1 MDNLIAQCSERLD
14 VFLSSQLGISRNQ
27 ISSLIKSAAVKVD
40 GAVQTKPGYKLS
52 AGELV
57 HIDYPAPAPQQTS
70 AERLDFDVEILYEDD
85 DLLVVNKPAG
95 LTVHPAASVKEPT
108 LVDWLKSRGYLL
120 STLGGE
126 LRAGIVHRLDKLT
139 SGALLVAKNNA
150 AHAALSAQLSDKSM
164 GRIYLALIDLPLKE
178 PCVIE
183 RPIARNPSNRLKM
196 GIVPGGRSAK
206 SAFYEIL
213 SGAEL
218 TELQNSAQKCDEIL
232 GADDGAAAGKSA
244 SADKISAADKILAA
258 NAGASK
264 ILAANKI
271 SMGATDKILDVD
283 KISVAD
289 KISDAATSTSK
300 ISAMYAGG
308 DKILNASRDADTS
321 KILATDVSARGNK
334 ILNVGLTAGV
344 DKISITNVSAGKNAG
359 MDEILNDYAGADNA
373 DEISNNC
380 MRSVDKIPIQSVDKI
395 PSSRA
400 DNADKILTDKMS
412 AYAGADKILSADMS
426 ADRTQTA
433 RLAENKFLNF
443 KNPAQNQILPPINL
457 KSFNLVAAKLFTGRT
472 HQIRVH
478 LSSINR
484 HILGDHLY
492 GFKSENAKIS
502 RILLHAYLLYFIHPR
517 SGKEVKICANL
528 PSEFL
533 NFTTN
538 QKVKD
543 EIYEKILPTNVERY
557 FSDISGWLRYV

>member
-14 VFLSSQLGISRNQ
+14 IFLSSQLRISRNQ
-27 ISSLIKSAAVKVD
+27 ISSLIKSAAVRVD

-57 HIDYPAPAPQQTS
+57 RIDYPAPALQQMS
-70 AERLDFDVEILYEDD
+70 AERLDFDVEILYEDE

-183 RPIARNPSNRLKM
+183 RPIARNPANRLKM

-218 TELQNSAQKCDEIL
+218 TELQNSAEKRDEIL
-232 GADDGAAAGKSA
+232 NASYGTAAGKSA
-244 SADKISAADKILAA
+244 GADKISADDKILAV
-258 NAGASK
+258 NAGASR
-264 ILAANKI
+264 I
-271 SMGATDKILDVD
+271 STED
-283 KISVAD
+283 KISDDAMDKISTGNAD
-289 KISDAATSTSK
+289 KISGATTDMGK
-300 ISAMYAGG
+300 ISVVSTGK
-308 DKILNASRDADTS
+308 DKILSASSGADTS
-321 KILATDVSARGNK
+321 KILATDASVRGNE
-334 ILNVGLTAGV
+334 ILNVGLAVGT
-344 DKISITNVSAGKNAG
+344 DKISATDVSASKNAG

-373 DEISNNC
+373 DEISNSC
-380 MRSVDKIPIQSVDKI
+380 MQSADKIPIQSVDKI

-400 DNADKILTDKMS
+400 DSEDKILTAKMNVN
-412 AYAGADKILSADMS
+412 
-426 ADRTQTA
+426 QTRAA
-433 RLAENKFLNF
+433 RLAENKALNF

-517 SGKEVKICANL
+517 SGKEVKICAGL

-557 FSDISGWLRYV
+557 FSDTSGWLRYV

>member
-27 ISSLIKSAAVKVD
+27 ISNLIKSEAVRVN
-40 GAVQTKPGYKLS
+40 GAVQSRPGYKLS

-57 HIDYPAPAPQQTS
+57 RIDYPAPAPQQTS
-70 AERLDFDVEILYEDD
+70 AERLDFDIEILYEDE

-183 RPIARNPSNRLKM
+183 RPISRNPANRLKM
-196 GIVPGGRSAK
+196 GIVPDGRSAK

-218 TELQNSAQKCDEIL
+218 TELQNSAERCDEIL

-244 SADKISAADKILAA
+244 SADKISAA
-258 NAGASK
+258 NAGASAT
-264 ILAANKI
+264 LAANKI
-271 SMGATDKILDVD
+271 STGA
-283 KISVAD
+283 AG
-289 KISDAATSTSK
+289 K
-300 ISAMYAGG
+300 ISAMYGDG
-308 DKILNASRDADTS
+308 DKILNANRDADMS
-321 KILATDVSARGNK
+321 KILATDVSVRGNE
-334 ILNVGLTAGV
+334 ILNADPTAGA
-344 DKISITNVSAGKNAG
+344 DKISTTDVSASKNAG
-359 MDEILNDYAGADNA
+359 MDKILNKY
-373 DEISNNC
+373 
-380 MRSVDKIPIQSVDKI
+380 
-395 PSSRA
+395 A
-400 DNADKILTDKMS
+400 DNADKIPSSCTGN
-412 AYAGADKILSADMS
+412 AGKIPNNLVDSEDKILTADMS
-426 ADRTQTA
+426 ADQTRAA
-433 RLAENKFLNF
+433 RLAENKVLNF
-443 KNPAQNQILPPINL
+443 KNPAQNYKLPPINL
-457 KSFNLVAAKLFTGRT
+457 KNFNLVAAKLFTGRT

-517 SGKEVKICANL
+517 SGKEVKICAGL

-543 EIYEKILPTNVERY
+543 EIYEKILPTNVECY

>member
-27 ISSLIKSAAVKVD
+27 ISNLIKSEAVRVD
-40 GAVQTKPGYKLS
+40 GTVQTKPGYKLS

-57 HIDYPAPAPQQTS
+57 HIDYPAPAPQQMS
-70 AERLDFDVEILYEDD
+70 AERLNFDVEILYEDD

-183 RPIARNPSNRLKM
+183 RPIARNPANRLKM
-196 GIVPGGRSAK
+196 GIVPGGRNAK

-218 TELQNSAQKCDEIL
+218 TELQNSAKRCDEIL
-232 GADDGAAAGKSA
+232 GAGNSTVAGKS
-244 SADKISAADKILAA
+244 
-258 NAGASK
+258 
-264 ILAANKI
+264 
-271 SMGATDKILDVD
+271 
-283 KISVAD
+283 
-289 KISDAATSTSK
+289 
-300 ISAMYAGG
+300 
-308 DKILNASRDADTS
+308 
-321 KILATDVSARGNK
+321 
-334 ILNVGLTAGV
+334 
-344 DKISITNVSAGKNAG
+344 AG
-359 MDEILNDYAGADNA
+359 MDEILNDYASADNA

-380 MRSVDKIPIQSVDKI
+380 MRSADKISIQSADKI

-400 DNADKILTDKMS
+400 DNIDKILTAKMS
-412 AYAGADKILSADMS
+412 AD
-426 ADRTQTA
+426 QTRAA
-433 RLAENKFLNF
+433 RPAENKALNF

>member
-14 VFLSSQLGISRNQ
+14 VFLSSRLEISRNQ
-27 ISSLIKSAAVKVD
+27 ISSLIKSEAVRVD

-57 HIDYPAPAPQQTS
+57 RIDYPAPAPQQTS
-70 AERLDFDVEILYEDD
+70 EERLNFDVEILYEDD

-183 RPIARNPSNRLKM
+183 RPIARNPANRLKM
-196 GIVPGGRSAK
+196 GIVPGGRNAK

-218 TELQNSAQKCDEIL
+218 TELQNSAQRCDEIL
-232 GADDGAAAGKSA
+232 STGADDGTAAGKS
-244 SADKISAADKILAA
+244 
-258 NAGASK
+258 
-264 ILAANKI
+264 
-271 SMGATDKILDVD
+271 
-283 KISVAD
+283 
-289 KISDAATSTSK
+289 
-300 ISAMYAGG
+300 
-308 DKILNASRDADTS
+308 
-321 KILATDVSARGNK
+321 
-334 ILNVGLTAGV
+334 
-344 DKISITNVSAGKNAG
+344 AG

-380 MRSVDKIPIQSVDKI
+380 MRSADKISIQSVDKI

-400 DNADKILTDKMS
+400 DNADKILTAKMS
-412 AYAGADKILSADMS
+412 AD
-426 ADRTQTA
+426 QTRAA
-433 RLAENKFLNF
+433 RPAENKALNF
-443 KNPAQNQILPPINL
+443 KNPAQNQNLPPINL

-517 SGKEVKICANL
+517 SGKEVKICAGL

-557 FSDISGWLRYV
+557 FSDTSGWLRYV

>member
-57 HIDYPAPAPQQTS
+57 HIDYPAPAPQQMS
-70 AERLDFDVEILYEDD
+70 AERLNFDIEILYEDE

-108 LVDWLKSRGYLL
+108 LVDWLKARGYLL
-120 STLGGE
+120 SSLGGE

-183 RPIARNPSNRLKM
+183 RPISRNPANRLKM
-196 GIVPGGRSAK
+196 GVVPDGRSAK

-232 GADDGAAAGKSA
+232 STSATTEGARAGVEGSTAADKSANNGTTADNDTGADKIPAANTGKISTA
-244 SADKISAADKILAA
+244 AADKISAADKIL
-258 NAGASK
+258 GAS
-264 ILAANKI
+264 
-271 SMGATDKILDVD
+271 V
-283 KISVAD
+283 
-289 KISDAATSTSK
+289 
-300 ISAMYAGG
+300 GG
-308 DKILNASRDADTS
+308 DKILNASKGADTS
-321 KILATDVSARGNK
+321 KILASGADER
-334 ILNVGLTAGV
+334 
-344 DKISITNVSAGKNAG
+344 KN
-359 MDEILNDYAGADNA
+359 EILNAGLSADNA

-380 MRSVDKIPIQSVDKI
+380 MRSADKISIQSVDKI
-395 PSSRA
+395 PSNRT
-400 DNADKILTDKMS
+400 DNADKILTAKMS
-412 AYAGADKILSADMS
+412 VSASADKILSADMS
-426 ADRTQTA
+426 ANKTKAA
-433 RLAENKFLNF
+433 RPAENKFLNF
-443 KNPAQNQILPPINL
+443 KNPAQNYKLPPLSL
-457 KSFNLVAAKLFTGRT
+457 KNFNLVAAKLFTGRT

-517 SGKEVKICANL
+517 SGKEVKICAGL

-557 FSDISGWLRYV
+557 FSDTSGWLRYV

>member
-27 ISSLIKSAAVKVD
+27 ISNLIKSAAVKVD

-57 HIDYPAPAPQQTS
+57 HIDYPAPAPQQMS

-108 LVDWLKSRGYLL
+108 LMDWLKSRGYLL

-139 SGALLVAKNNA
+139 SGALLVAKNNV

-183 RPIARNPSNRLKM
+183 RPIARNPANRLKM

-218 TELQNSAQKCDEIL
+218 SELQNSAERCDEIL
-232 GADDGAAAGKSA
+232 GAGAGNGTTAGM
-244 SADKISAADKILAA
+244 DKISAADKILAA
-258 NAGASK
+258 NTGASRISAK
-264 ILAANKI
+264 DKI
-271 SMGATDKILDVD
+271 SGDTTDKI
-283 KISVAD
+283 STGNAD
-289 KISDAATSTSK
+289 KISGATTDTGKTSAVST
-300 ISAMYAGG
+300 GE
-308 DKILNASRDADTS
+308 DKILSASKGADAS
-321 KILATDVSARGNK
+321 KILATDASTRGNE
-334 ILNVGLTAGV
+334 ILNADPAAGT
-344 DKISITNVSAGKNAG
+344 DEISTTDASASKNAG

-373 DEISNNC
+373 DEISNSC
-380 MRSVDKIPIQSVDKI
+380 MRSADKISIQSVDKI
-395 PSSRA
+395 PKNHA
-400 DNADKILTDKMS
+400 DNADKIPSSRTGN
-412 AYAGADKILSADMS
+412 AGNVDSEDKILTADMS
-426 ADRTQTA
+426 AAQTLAA

-443 KNPAQNQILPPINL
+443 KNPAQNQILPPINP

-517 SGKEVKICANL
+517 SGKEVKISAGL

>member
-27 ISSLIKSAAVKVD
+27 ISSLIKSEAVRVD
-40 GAVQTKPGYKLS
+40 GVVQSRPGYKLS

-70 AERLDFDVEILYEDD
+70 AQRLDFDIEILYEDD

-183 RPIARNPSNRLKM
+183 RPIARNPANRLKM
-196 GIVPGGRSAK
+196 GIMPGGRNAK

-218 TELQNSAQKCDEIL
+218 TELQNSAQKRDEIL
-232 GADDGAAAGKSA
+232 NTSDGTAAGKST
-244 SADKISAADKILAA
+244 STDKISAADKILAVNASASRISTEEKILGDAMDKISTGNADKISGA
-258 NAGASK
+258 NAGASAT
-264 ILAANKI
+264 LAANKI
-271 SMGATDKILDVD
+271 STGA
-283 KISVAD
+283 AG
-289 KISDAATSTSK
+289 K

-380 MRSVDKIPIQSVDKI
+380 MRSVDKISIQSADKI

-400 DNADKILTDKMS
+400 DNIDKILTAKMS
-412 AYAGADKILSADMS
+412 AD
-426 ADRTQTA
+426 QTRAA

-517 SGKEVKICANL
+517 SGKEVKICAGL

-543 EIYEKILPTNVERY
+543 EIYEKILPTNIERY

>member
-27 ISSLIKSAAVKVD
+27 ISSLIKSAAVRVN
-40 GAVQTKPGYKLS
+40 GAMQTKPGYKLS

-57 HIDYPAPAPQQTS
+57 HIDYPAPAPQQMS
-70 AERLDFDVEILYEDD
+70 AEQLNFNVEILYEDE

-183 RPIARNPSNRLKM
+183 RPIARNPANRLKM

-218 TELQNSAQKCDEIL
+218 AELQNSAKRCDEIL
-232 GADDGAAAGKSA
+232 GAGNSTVAGKSA
-244 SADKISAADKILAA
+244 SVDKISAADKILAA
-258 NAGASK
+258 NAGASRISTEEK
-264 ILAANKI
+264 ILGDA
-271 SMGATDKILDVD
+271 MD
-283 KISVAD
+283 KISTGATD
-289 KISDAATSTSK
+289 KISDAATGVGE
-300 ISAMYAGG
+300 ISAVSTGK
-308 DKILNASRDADTS
+308 DKILSASRDADMS
-321 KILATDVSARGNK
+321 KILATDVSARGNE
-334 ILNVGLTAGV
+334 ILNADLTAGADV
-344 DKISITNVSAGKNAG
+344 
-359 MDEILNDYAGADNA
+359 ILNDYAGTDNA

-380 MRSVDKIPIQSVDKI
+380 MRSADKISIQSADKI
-395 PSSRA
+395 PSNRA
-400 DNADKILTDKMS
+400 DNADKILTAKMN
-412 AYAGADKILSADMS
+412 ADQ
-426 ADRTQTA
+426 TQSA
-433 RLAENKFLNF
+433 RLAENKVLNF
-443 KNPAQNQILPPINL
+443 KNPAQNQILPPISL
-457 KSFNLVAAKLFTGRT
+457 KNFNLVAAKLFTGRT

-517 SGKEVKICANL
+517 SGKEVKICAGL
-528 PSEFL
+528 PNEFL

>member
-27 ISSLIKSAAVKVD
+27 ISNLIKSEAVRVD
-40 GAVQTKPGYKLS
+40 GAVQTKPSYKLS

-57 HIDYPAPAPQQTS
+57 HIDYPAPAPQQIS
-70 AERLDFDVEILYEDD
+70 AERLNFDVEILYEDD

-120 STLGGE
+120 SALGGE

-139 SGALLVAKNNA
+139 SGALLVAKNNT

-164 GRIYLALIDLPLKE
+164 GRIYLALIDLPLKQ

-183 RPIARNPSNRLKM
+183 RPIARNPANRLKM

-218 TELQNSAQKCDEIL
+218 TELRNSSEKRDEIL
-232 GADDGAAAGKSA
+232 SAGDGTAAGKSA
-244 SADKISAADKILAA
+244 EVDKISAVDKILAA
-258 NAGASK
+258 NASTSRISTEDK
-264 ILAANKI
+264 ISDSDIDKI
-271 SMGATDKILDVD
+271 SMGDSG
-283 KISVAD
+283 KISG
-289 KISDAATSTSK
+289 ATT
-300 ISAMYAGG
+300 G
-308 DKILNASRDADTS
+308 
-321 KILATDVSARGNK
+321 
-334 ILNVGLTAGV
+334 
-344 DKISITNVSAGKNAG
+344 AGK
-359 MDEILNDYAGADNA
+359 
-373 DEISNNC
+373 
-380 MRSVDKIPIQSVDKI
+380 IPTASTGE
-395 PSSRA
+395 
-400 DNADKILTDKMS
+400 DKILTTKMS
-412 AYAGADKILSADMS
+412 AD
-426 ADRTQTA
+426 QTRAA
-433 RLAENKFLNF
+433 RLAENKALNF
-443 KNPAQNQILPPINL
+443 KNPAQNQILPPLNL
-457 KSFNLVAAKLFTGRT
+457 KNFNLVAAKLFTGRT

-517 SGKEVKICANL
+517 SGKEVKICAGL

-557 FSDISGWLRYV
+557 FSDTGGWLRYV

>member
-27 ISSLIKSAAVKVD
+27 ISSLIKSAAVRVN

-57 HIDYPAPAPQQTS
+57 RIDYPAPAPQQTS
-70 AERLDFDVEILYEDD
+70 EERLNFDVEILYEDD

-183 RPIARNPSNRLKM
+183 RPIARNPANRLKM

-218 TELQNSAQKCDEIL
+218 TELQNSAERCDEIL
-232 GADDGAAAGKSA
+232 GAGDGTAAGT
-244 SADKISAADKILAA
+244 DKISAADKILAA
-258 NAGASK
+258 NASASRISAKDK
-264 ILAANKI
+264 ILGDAMDKI
-271 SMGATDKILDVD
+271 SMGDAGKISATDKILD
-283 KISVAD
+283 
-289 KISDAATSTSK
+289 ATTDTGK

-308 DKILNASRDADTS
+308 DKILNASRDADMS
-321 KILATDVSARGNK
+321 KILATDASA
-334 ILNVGLTAGV
+334 
-344 DKISITNVSAGKNAG
+344 SKNAG
-359 MDEILNDYAGADNA
+359 MDKILNDYAGADNA

-380 MRSVDKIPIQSVDKI
+380 MRSADKIPIQSADKI

-400 DNADKILTDKMS
+400 GNADKILT
-412 AYAGADKILSADMS
+412 ADMS
-426 ADRTQTA
+426 ADQTRAA
-433 RLAENKFLNF
+433 RLTENKALNF
-443 KNPAQNQILPPINL
+443 KNPAQNYKLPPINL

>member
-1 MDNLIAQCSERLD
+1 
-14 VFLSSQLGISRNQ
+14 
-27 ISSLIKSAAVKVD
+27 VD

-57 HIDYPAPAPQQTS
+57 HIDYPAPAPQQKS
-70 AERLDFDVEILYEDD
+70 AERLDFDVEILYEDE

-164 GRIYLALIDLPLKE
+164 GRIYVALIDLPLKE

-183 RPIARNPSNRLKM
+183 RPIARNPANRLKM
-196 GIVPGGRSAK
+196 GIVPGGRNAK

-213 SGAEL
+213 SGVEL
-218 TELQNSAQKCDEIL
+218 TELQNSAEKCDEIL
-232 GADDGAAAGKSA
+232 STSVSDGTAAGKSA
-244 SADKISAADKILAA
+244 GADKISAADKILAA
-258 NAGASK
+258 NASASRISAEEK
-264 ILAANKI
+264 ILGDAMDKI
-271 SMGATDKILDVD
+271 SMDD
-283 KISVAD
+283 AD
-289 KISDAATSTSK
+289 KISGATTDAGK
-300 ISAMYAGG
+300 ISAVSTGK
-308 DKILNASRDADTS
+308 DKILSASRDADMS

-334 ILNVGLTAGV
+334 ILNADPAAGA
-344 DKISITNVSAGKNAG
+344 DEISTTDASESKNAG

-373 DEISNNC
+373 DEISNNY
-380 MRSVDKIPIQSVDKI
+380 MRSADKISIQSADKIPNNLVD
-395 PSSRA
+395 ST
-400 DNADKILTDKMS
+400 DKILTAKMS
-412 AYAGADKILSADMS
+412 ADQT
-426 ADRTQTA
+426 RTA

-517 SGKEVKICANL
+517 NGKEVKICAGL

>member
-1 MDNLIAQCSERLD
+1 M
-14 VFLSSQLGISRNQ
+14 
-27 ISSLIKSAAVKVD
+27 D
-40 GAVQTKPGYKLS
+40 GAVQTKPSYKLS
-52 AGELV
+52 AGELIR
-57 HIDYPAPAPQQTS
+57 IDYPAPAPQQMS
-70 AERLDFDVEILYEDD
+70 AERLNFDVEILYEDE

-183 RPIARNPSNRLKM
+183 RPISRNPANRLKM

-218 TELQNSAQKCDEIL
+218 TELQNSAEKRDEIL
-232 GADDGAAAGKSA
+232 SAGDSTAAGKNAGADEILNNCADSA
-244 SADKISAADKILAA
+244 DEISNSCMQSADKIS
-258 NAGASK
+258 
-264 ILAANKI
+264 
-271 SMGATDKILDVD
+271 
-283 KISVAD
+283 
-289 KISDAATSTSK
+289 
-300 ISAMYAGG
+300 
-308 DKILNASRDADTS
+308 
-321 KILATDVSARGNK
+321 
-334 ILNVGLTAGV
+334 
-344 DKISITNVSAGKNAG
+344 
-359 MDEILNDYAGADNA
+359 
-373 DEISNNC
+373 
-380 MRSVDKIPIQSVDKI
+380 IQSVDKI

-400 DNADKILTDKMS
+400 DNADKILTAKMS
-412 AYAGADKILSADMS
+412 AD
-426 ADRTQTA
+426 QTRAA

-443 KNPAQNQILPPINL
+443 KNPAQNYKLPPINL

-517 SGKEVKICANL
+517 SGKEVKICAGL

-557 FSDISGWLRYV
+557 FSDTSGWLRYV

>member
-27 ISSLIKSAAVKVD
+27 ISNLIKSAAVRVD
-40 GAVQTKPGYKLS
+40 GAVQSRPGYKLS

-57 HIDYPAPAPQQTS
+57 HIDYPAPAPQQKS

-183 RPIARNPSNRLKM
+183 RPIARNPTNRLKM

-218 TELQNSAQKCDEIL
+218 TELQSSAERCDEIL
-232 GADDGAAAGKSA
+232 GAGDGTVAGKST
-244 SADKISAADKILAA
+244 STDKISAADKILSA
-258 NAGASK
+258 NASASR
-264 ILAANKI
+264 I
-271 SMGATDKILDVD
+271 STE
-283 KISVAD
+283 D
-289 KISDAATSTSK
+289 KISDATTGAGKIPAEST
-300 ISAMYAGG
+300 GG
-308 DKILNASRDADTS
+308 DKILSASRGADMS
-321 KILATDVSARGNK
+321 KILATDVSA
-334 ILNVGLTAGV
+334 
-344 DKISITNVSAGKNAG
+344 SKNAG

-373 DEISNNC
+373 DKILNNC
-380 MRSVDKIPIQSVDKI
+380 MRSADKISIQSVDKI

-400 DNADKILTDKMS
+400 DSVDKILTAKMS
-412 AYAGADKILSADMS
+412 ADQ
-426 ADRTQTA
+426 TQTA
-433 RLAENKFLNF
+433 RLAENKALNF
-443 KNPAQNQILPPINL
+443 KNPAQNQNLPSINL
-457 KSFNLVAAKLFTGRT
+457 KNFNLVAAKLFTGRT

-517 SGKEVKICANL
+517 SGKEVKICAGL

-557 FSDISGWLRYV
+557 FSDTSGWLRYV

>member
-27 ISSLIKSAAVKVD
+27 ISSLIKSAAVRVD

-57 HIDYPAPAPQQTS
+57 HIDYPAPTPQQTG
-70 AERLDFDVEILYEDD
+70 AERLNFDVEILYEDD

-183 RPIARNPSNRLKM
+183 RPIARNPANRLKM
-196 GIVPGGRSAK
+196 GIVPGGRNAK

-218 TELQNSAQKCDEIL
+218 TELQNSAEKRDEIL
-232 GADDGAAAGKSA
+232 NASDGTAAGKSA
-244 SADKISAADKILAA
+244 GADKISAADKILAA
-258 NAGASK
+258 NASASR
-264 ILAANKI
+264 I
-271 SMGATDKILDVD
+271 STED
-283 KISVAD
+283 KISGDATD
-289 KISDAATSTSK
+289 KISDATTGAGKILAVST
-300 ISAMYAGG
+300 GG
-308 DKILNASRDADTS
+308 DRILSASRDADMS
-321 KILATDVSARGNK
+321 KILATDASACGNE
-334 ILNVGLTAGV
+334 ILNTDPTAGA
-344 DKISITNVSAGKNAG
+344 DKISTTDVSASKNAG

-380 MRSVDKIPIQSVDKI
+380 MRIADKISIQSADKI
-395 PSSRA
+395 PSNHA
-400 DNADKILTDKMS
+400 DSADKILTANINANETK
-412 AYAGADKILSADMS
+412 A
-426 ADRTQTA
+426 A

-443 KNPAQNQILPPINL
+443 KNPAQNQNLPPINL

-517 SGKEVKICANL
+517 SGKEVKICAGL

-533 NFTTN
+533 NFMTN

>member
-27 ISSLIKSAAVKVD
+27 ISSLIKSEAVRVD

-57 HIDYPAPAPQQTS
+57 HIDYPAPAPQQKS
-70 AERLDFDVEILYEDD
+70 AERLDFDIEILYEDE

-164 GRIYLALIDLPLKE
+164 GRIYLALIDLPLKQ

-183 RPIARNPSNRLKM
+183 RPIARNPANRLKM

-206 SAFYEIL
+206 SAFYGIL

-232 GADDGAAAGKSA
+232 GASNGTAAGKSA
-244 SADKISAADKILAA
+244 GADKISAVDKILAA
-258 NAGASK
+258 NAGVSR
-264 ILAANKI
+264 ILTANKI
-271 SMGATDKILDVD
+271 SGDATG
-283 KISVAD
+283 KISATD
-289 KISDAATSTSK
+289 KISDATTGA
-300 ISAMYAGG
+300 
-308 DKILNASRDADTS
+308 DKILSANRDADTS
-321 KILATDVSARGNK
+321 KISATDVSTRGNEILNADPARGE
-334 ILNVGLTAGV
+334 
-344 DKISITNVSAGKNAG
+344 DKISTTDASASRNAD
-359 MDEILNDYAGADNA
+359 MDEILNDNA
-373 DEISNNC
+373 
-380 MRSVDKIPIQSVDKI
+380 DKIPKNH
-395 PSSRA
+395 A
-400 DNADKILTDKMS
+400 DNADKILT
-412 AYAGADKILSADMS
+412 ADMN
-426 ADRTQTA
+426 ANETKAA
-433 RLAENKFLNF
+433 RLAENKALNF
-443 KNPAQNQILPPINL
+443 KNPAQNQILPPISL

-517 SGKEVKICANL
+517 SGKEVKICAGL

-557 FSDISGWLRYV
+557 FSDTSGWLRYV

>member
-57 HIDYPAPAPQQTS
+57 HIDYPAPAPQQMS
-70 AERLDFDVEILYEDD
+70 AERLNFDVEILYEDE

-183 RPIARNPSNRLKM
+183 RPIARNPANRLKM

-218 TELQNSAQKCDEIL
+218 MELQNSAERCDKIL
-232 GADDGAAAGKSA
+232 GAGDGTAAGKSA
-244 SADKISAADKILAA
+244 GADKISAADKILAA
-258 NAGASK
+258 NASASRISTEDK
-264 ILAANKI
+264 ILGN
-271 SMGATDKILDVD
+271 ATDKILTGN
-283 KISVAD
+283 AD
-289 KISDAATSTSK
+289 KISATDK
-300 ISAMYAGG
+300 ISDITTGAGKIPAESTGG
-308 DKILNASRDADTS
+308 DKILSASKGADAS
-321 KILATDVSARGNK
+321 KILATDVSARGN
-334 ILNVGLTAGV
+334 
-344 DKISITNVSAGKNAG
+344 
-359 MDEILNDYAGADNA
+359 EILNDYAGTDNA
-373 DEISNNC
+373 YEISNNC
-380 MRSVDKIPIQSVDKI
+380 MRSADKISIQSADKI

-400 DNADKILTDKMS
+400 DGADKILTAKMS
-412 AYAGADKILSADMS
+412 AD
-426 ADRTQTA
+426 QTRAA
-433 RLAENKFLNF
+433 RLAENKTLNF
-443 KNPAQNQILPPINL
+443 KNPAQNQNLPPINL
-457 KSFNLVAAKLFTGRT
+457 KNFNLVAAKLFTGRT
-472 HQIRVH
+472 HQIRAH

-517 SGKEVKICANL
+517 SGKEVKICAGL

-557 FSDISGWLRYV
+557 FSDTSGWLRYV

>member
-1 MDNLIAQCSERLD
+1 MDNLITQCSERLD

-27 ISSLIKSAAVKVD
+27 ISNLIKSAAVRVD
-40 GAVQTKPGYKLS
+40 GAVQTKPSYRLS

-70 AERLDFDVEILYEDD
+70 AERLNFDVEILYEDE

-164 GRIYLALIDLPLKE
+164 GRIYLALIDLPLKQ

-183 RPIARNPSNRLKM
+183 RPIARNPANRLKM
-196 GIVPGGRSAK
+196 GIVSGGRNAK

-218 TELQNSAQKCDEIL
+218 TELQNSAEKRDEIL
-232 GADDGAAAGKSA
+232 GAGNGTAADKSA
-244 SADKISAADKILAA
+244 GADKISAVDKILAA
-258 NAGASK
+258 NAGVSRISTEDK
-264 ILAANKI
+264 ILGDATDKI
-271 SMGATDKILDVD
+271 SMGDAGKILATDKI
-283 KISVAD
+283 
-289 KISDAATSTSK
+289 SDTTTGAGK
-300 ISAMYAGG
+300 ISAVSTGG
-308 DKILNASRDADTS
+308 DKILSARRDTDTS
-321 KILATDVSARGNK
+321 KILATDVSARGNE
-334 ILNVGLTAGV
+334 ILNTDPTAGA
-344 DKISITNVSAGKNAG
+344 DKISATDVSASKSAG

-380 MRSVDKIPIQSVDKI
+380 MRSADKIPIQSIDKI
-395 PSSRA
+395 PSSCTG
-400 DNADKILTDKMS
+400 NAGKIPNNLVDSEDKILT
-412 AYAGADKILSADMS
+412 ADMS
-426 ADRTQTA
+426 ADQTRAA
-433 RLAENKFLNF
+433 RLAENKVLNF
-443 KNPAQNQILPPINL
+443 KNPAQNQILPPINP
-457 KSFNLVAAKLFTGRT
+457 KNFNLVAAKLFTGRT

-517 SGKEVKICANL
+517 SGKEVKICAGL

>member
-1 MDNLIAQCSERLD
+1 MDNLIAECSERLD

-27 ISSLIKSAAVKVD
+27 ISSLIKSAAVRVD
-40 GAVQTKPGYKLS
+40 GAVQSRPSYKLS

-70 AERLDFDVEILYEDD
+70 VEQLDFDVEILYEDE

-95 LTVHPAASVKEPT
+95 LTVHPAASVKEST

-164 GRIYLALIDLPLKE
+164 GRIYLALIDLPLKQ

-183 RPIARNPSNRLKM
+183 RPIARNPANRLKM

-218 TELQNSAQKCDEIL
+218 TELQNFTQKRDEIL
-232 GADDGAAAGKSA
+232 GADDGTATDKSA
-244 SADKISAADKILAA
+244 GADKISAADKILAA
-258 NAGASK
+258 NAGASR
-264 ILAANKI
+264 ILTANKI

-283 KISVAD
+283 KISATD
-289 KISDAATSTSK
+289 KISDATTGAGKILAVSTG
-300 ISAMYAGG
+300 A
-308 DKILNASRDADTS
+308 DKILSASRDADMS
-321 KILATDVSARGNK
+321 KISATDASA
-334 ILNVGLTAGV
+334 
-344 DKISITNVSAGKNAG
+344 SKNAD
-359 MDEILNDYAGADNA
+359 MDEILNGSAGADKILNSRADNA

-380 MRSVDKIPIQSVDKI
+380 MRSADKI

-400 DNADKILTDKMS
+400 DSADKILTAKMS
-412 AYAGADKILSADMS
+412 ADQ
-426 ADRTQTA
+426 TQTA

-443 KNPAQNQILPPINL
+443 KNPDQNYKLPPINL

-517 SGKEVKICANL
+517 SGKEVKICAGL

-557 FSDISGWLRYV
+557 FSDTSGWLRYV

>member
-27 ISSLIKSAAVKVD
+27 ISSLIKSAAIRVD

-183 RPIARNPSNRLKM
+183 RPIARNPANRLKM

-218 TELQNSAQKCDEIL
+218 SELQNSTQRCDEIL
-232 GADDGAAAGKSA
+232 GTGDGTAAGKSA
-244 SADKISAADKILAA
+244 GTDKISAADKILAT
-258 NAGASK
+258 NAGASR
-264 ILAANKI
+264 ISTEDKI
-271 SMGATDKILDVD
+271 SGDAMDKILTGN
-283 KISVAD
+283 AD
-289 KISDAATSTSK
+289 KISAVST
-300 ISAMYAGG
+300 GG
-308 DKILNASRDADTS
+308 DRILSASRDADMS
-321 KILATDVSARGNK
+321 KILATDASACGN
-334 ILNVGLTAGV
+334 
-344 DKISITNVSAGKNAG
+344 
-359 MDEILNDYAGADNA
+359 EILNT
-373 DEISNNC
+373 
-380 MRSVDKIPIQSVDKI
+380 VP
-395 PSSRA
+395 
-400 DNADKILTDKMS
+400 T
-412 AYAGADKILSADMS
+412 AGADKISTTDVSAD
-426 ADRTQTA
+426 QTLAA

-443 KNPAQNQILPPINL
+443 KNPAQNQIMPPINL

-517 SGKEVKICANL
+517 SGKEVKICAGL

-557 FSDISGWLRYV
+557 FSDTSGWLRYV

>member
-1 MDNLIAQCSERLD
+1 MNNLIAQCSERLD

-27 ISSLIKSAAVKVD
+27 ISNLIKSAAVRVD
-40 GAVQTKPGYKLS
+40 GAVQTKPGYRLS

-70 AERLDFDVEILYEDD
+70 AERLDFDIEILYEDE

-108 LVDWLKSRGYLL
+108 LVDWLKSHGYLL

-183 RPIARNPSNRLKM
+183 RPIARNPANRLKM

-213 SGAEL
+213 NGAEL
-218 TELQNSAQKCDEIL
+218 TELQNSAERCDEIL
-232 GADDGAAAGKSA
+232 GAGDGTAADKSA
-244 SADKISAADKILAA
+244 GADKISAADKILAA
-258 NAGASK
+258 NAGASAT
-264 ILAANKI
+264 LAANKI
-271 SMGATDKILDVD
+271 STGAAGKIL
-283 KISVAD
+283 
-289 KISDAATSTSK
+289 
-300 ISAMYAGG
+300 SASSGA
-308 DKILNASRDADTS
+308 NTS
-321 KILATDVSARGNK
+321 KILATDASASGNE
-334 ILNVGLTAGV
+334 ILNTDLTAGV
-344 DKISITNVSAGKNAG
+344 DKISTTDATASKNAG
-359 MDEILNDYAGADNA
+359 MDK
-373 DEISNNC
+373 ISNNC
-380 MRSVDKIPIQSVDKI
+380 MRSTDKIPIQSADKI

-400 DNADKILTDKMS
+400 DNAGKIPNNLVDSEDKILT
-412 AYAGADKILSADMS
+412 ADMS
-426 ADRTQTA
+426 ADQTQTA

-517 SGKEVKICANL
+517 SGKEVKICAGL

-557 FSDISGWLRYV
+557 FSDTSGWLRYV

>member
-14 VFLSSQLGISRNQ
+14 VFVSSRLGISRNQ
-27 ISSLIKSAAVKVD
+27 ISNLIKSAAVRVD
-40 GAVQTKPGYKLS
+40 GAVQTRPGYKLS

-57 HIDYPAPAPQQTS
+57 HIDYPAPTPQQIS
-70 AERLDFDVEILYEDD
+70 ANRLNFDVEILYEDD

-183 RPIARNPSNRLKM
+183 RPIARNPANRLKM

-218 TELQNSAQKCDEIL
+218 SELQNSAQKRDEIL
-232 GADDGAAAGKSA
+232 NASDGTAAGKSA
-244 SADKISAADKILAA
+244 GADKISAADKILAA
-258 NAGASK
+258 NAGASR

-271 SMGATDKILDVD
+271 SMGAAD
-283 KISVAD
+283 KISTGATD
-289 KISDAATSTSK
+289 KISDATTGAGKILAVSTG
-300 ISAMYAGG
+300 A
-308 DKILNASRDADTS
+308 DKILSASRDADMS
-321 KILATDVSARGNK
+321 KILATDVSARGNGNE
-334 ILNVGLTAGV
+334 ILNADPAAGA
-344 DKISITNVSAGKNAG
+344 DKISTTDASASKNAD
-359 MDEILNDYAGADNA
+359 MDEILNDYAGEDNA
-373 DEISNNC
+373 EEISNNY
-380 MRSVDKIPIQSVDKI
+380 MQSTDKIPIPSTEKI
-395 PSSRA
+395 PSSCA
-400 DNADKILTDKMS
+400 DNADKILT
-412 AYAGADKILSADMS
+412 ADMS
-426 ADRTQTA
+426 AAQILAA
-433 RLAENKFLNF
+433 RLAKNKVLNF
-443 KNPAQNQILPPINL
+443 KNPAQNQILPPISL

-517 SGKEVKICANL
+517 SGKEVKICAGL

-533 NFTTN
+533 NFMTN

>member
-27 ISSLIKSAAVKVD
+27 ISSLIKSAAVRVD

-57 HIDYPAPAPQQTS
+57 HIDYPAPTPQQTG
-70 AERLDFDVEILYEDD
+70 AERLNFDVEILYEDD

-183 RPIARNPSNRLKM
+183 RPIARNPANRLKM
-196 GIVPGGRSAK
+196 GIVPGGRNAK

-218 TELQNSAQKCDEIL
+218 TELQNSAEKRDEIL
-232 GADDGAAAGKSA
+232 NASDGTAAGKSA
-244 SADKISAADKILAA
+244 GADKISAADKILAA
-258 NAGASK
+258 NASASR
-264 ILAANKI
+264 I
-271 SMGATDKILDVD
+271 STED
-283 KISVAD
+283 KISGDATD
-289 KISDAATSTSK
+289 KISDATTGAGKILAVST
-300 ISAMYAGG
+300 GG
-308 DKILNASRDADTS
+308 DRILSASRDADMS
-321 KILATDVSARGNK
+321 KILATDASACGNE
-334 ILNVGLTAGV
+334 ILNTDPTAGA
-344 DKISITNVSAGKNAG
+344 DKISTTDVSASKNAG

-380 MRSVDKIPIQSVDKI
+380 MRIADKISIQSADKI
-395 PSSRA
+395 PSNHA
-400 DNADKILTDKMS
+400 DSADKILT
-412 AYAGADKILSADMS
+412 ADINANETKA
-426 ADRTQTA
+426 A

-443 KNPAQNQILPPINL
+443 KNPAQNQNLPPINL

-517 SGKEVKICANL
+517 SGKEVKICAGL

-533 NFTTN
+533 NFMTN

>member
-1 MDNLIAQCSERLD
+1 MNNLIAQCSERLD

-27 ISSLIKSAAVKVD
+27 ISNLIKSEAVRVD
-40 GAVQTKPGYKLS
+40 GVVQTKPGYKLS

-70 AERLDFDVEILYEDD
+70 AERLNFDVEILYEDD

-183 RPIARNPSNRLKM
+183 RPIARNPANRLKM

-218 TELQNSAQKCDEIL
+218 SELQNSAQKRDEIL
-232 GADDGAAAGKSA
+232 NASDGTAAGKSA
-244 SADKISAADKILAA
+244 GADKISAVDKISAA
-258 NAGASK
+258 NAGVSR

-271 SMGATDKILDVD
+271 SVADKISAVD

-289 KISDAATSTSK
+289 KISDATTGAGKIPTVST
-300 ISAMYAGG
+300 GE
-308 DKILNASRDADTS
+308 DKILNASEGADTS
-321 KILATDVSARGNK
+321 KILVTDVSVRGNE
-334 ILNVGLTAGV
+334 ILNADPATGE
-344 DKISITNVSAGKNAG
+344 DEISTTDASASKNAD

-380 MRSVDKIPIQSVDKI
+380 MQGADKILIQSADKI
-395 PSSRA
+395 PSSCA
-400 DNADKILTDKMS
+400 DNVDKILAAKMS
-412 AYAGADKILSADMS
+412 AD
-426 ADRTQTA
+426 QTRLA
-433 RLAENKFLNF
+433 HLAENKTLNF
-443 KNPAQNQILPPINL
+443 KNPAQNQILPPINP
-457 KSFNLVAAKLFTGRT
+457 KNFNLVAAKLFTGRT

-517 SGKEVKICANL
+517 SGKEVKICAGL

-557 FSDISGWLRYV
+557 FSDTSGWLRYV

>member
-27 ISSLIKSAAVKVD
+27 ISNLIKSAAVRVN

-57 HIDYPAPAPQQTS
+57 RIDYPAPAPQQMS
-70 AERLDFDVEILYEDD
+70 AERLNFDVEILYEDD

-150 AHAALSAQLSDKSM
+150 AHAVLSAQLSDKSM
-164 GRIYLALIDLPLKE
+164 GRIYLALINLPLKE

-183 RPIARNPSNRLKM
+183 RPISRNPANRLKM

-218 TELQNSAQKCDEIL
+218 SELQNSAERCDKIL
-232 GADDGAAAGKSA
+232 STSASDSTAAGKSA
-244 SADKISAADKILAA
+244 
-258 NAGASK
+258 GA
-264 ILAANKI
+264 
-271 SMGATDKILDVD
+271 
-283 KISVAD
+283 
-289 KISDAATSTSK
+289 
-300 ISAMYAGG
+300 
-308 DKILNASRDADTS
+308 
-321 KILATDVSARGNK
+321 
-334 ILNVGLTAGV
+334 
-344 DKISITNVSAGKNAG
+344 
-359 MDEILNDYAGADNA
+359 DEILNN
-373 DEISNNC
+373 
-380 MRSVDKIPIQSVDKI
+380 
-395 PSSRA
+395 RA
-400 DNADKILTDKMS
+400 DNADKILTAKMS
-412 AYAGADKILSADMS
+412 ANETRA
-426 ADRTQTA
+426 A

-443 KNPAQNQILPPINL
+443 KNPAQNYKLPPINL

-517 SGKEVKICANL
+517 SGKEVKICAGL

-557 FSDISGWLRYV
+557 FSDTSGWLRYV

>member
-14 VFLSSQLGISRNQ
+14 VFLSSRLEISRNQ

-57 HIDYPAPAPQQTS
+57 RIDYPAPALQQMS
-70 AERLDFDVEILYEDD
+70 AERLDFDVEILYEDE

-150 AHAALSAQLSDKSM
+150 THAALSAQLSDKSM

-183 RPIARNPSNRLKM
+183 RPIARNPANRLKM
-196 GIVPGGRSAK
+196 GIVPGGRNAK

-218 TELQNSAQKCDEIL
+218 TELQNSAERCDEIL
-232 GADDGAAAGKSA
+232 NTSYGTAAGKSA
-244 SADKISAADKILAA
+244 GADK
-258 NAGASK
+258 
-264 ILAANKI
+264 
-271 SMGATDKILDVD
+271 
-283 KISVAD
+283 
-289 KISDAATSTSK
+289 
-300 ISAMYAGG
+300 
-308 DKILNASRDADTS
+308 
-321 KILATDVSARGNK
+321 
-334 ILNVGLTAGV
+334 
-344 DKISITNVSAGKNAG
+344 
-359 MDEILNDYAGADNA
+359 ILNDYAGADNA

-380 MRSVDKIPIQSVDKI
+380 MRSADKIPIQSVDKI

-400 DNADKILTDKMS
+400 DNADKILT
-412 AYAGADKILSADMS
+412 ADMN
-426 ADRTQTA
+426 ANETKAA

-443 KNPAQNQILPPINL
+443 KNPAQNQNLPPISL

-502 RILLHAYLLYFIHPR
+502 RILLHAYFLYFIHPR
-517 SGKEVKICANL
+517 SGKEVKICAGL

-557 FSDISGWLRYV
+557 FSDTSGWLRYV

>member
-27 ISSLIKSAAVKVD
+27 ISSLIKSEAVRVD
-40 GAVQTKPGYKLS
+40 GVVQTKPGYKLS

-57 HIDYPAPAPQQTS
+57 HIDYPAPAPQQMS
-70 AERLDFDVEILYEDD
+70 AQRLDFDVEILYEDE

-164 GRIYLALIDLPLKE
+164 GRIYLALIDLPLKQ

-183 RPIARNPSNRLKM
+183 RPIARNPVNRLKM

-218 TELQNSAQKCDEIL
+218 TELQKSAQKRDEIL
-232 GADDGAAAGKSA
+232 SASDGAAAGKSA
-244 SADKISAADKILAA
+244 GADKISAADKILAA
-258 NAGASK
+258 NADASK

-289 KISDAATSTSK
+289 KISDATPNAGRIST
-300 ISAMYAGG
+300 MYAGG
-308 DKILNASRDADTS
+308 DKILSASKGADAS
-321 KILATDVSARGNK
+321 KILATDVNARGNE
-334 ILNVGLTAGV
+334 ILNTDPAAGT
-344 DKISITNVSAGKNAG
+344 DEISTTDASESKNAG

-373 DEISNNC
+373 DEISNSC
-380 MRSVDKIPIQSVDKI
+380 MRSADKIPIQSVDKI
-395 PSSRA
+395 PSSCA
-400 DNADKILTDKMS
+400 DNADKILTAKMS
-412 AYAGADKILSADMS
+412 AD
-426 ADRTQTA
+426 QTRAA

-443 KNPAQNQILPPINL
+443 KNPAQNQILPPISL

>member
-14 VFLSSQLGISRNQ
+14 VFLSSRLGISRNQ

-57 HIDYPAPAPQQTS
+57 HIDYPAPAPQQTG
-70 AERLDFDVEILYEDD
+70 AKKLNFDVEILYEDE

-183 RPIARNPSNRLKM
+183 RPIARNPANRLKM
-196 GIVPGGRSAK
+196 GILPGGRSAK

-218 TELQNSAQKCDEIL
+218 SELQNPAQKCDEIL
-232 GADDGAAAGKSA
+232 SAGDSTAAGKSA
-244 SADKISAADKILAA
+244 GADKISAVDKILAA
-258 NAGASK
+258 NVSTSRISTEEK
-264 ILAANKI
+264 ILGDATDKISMGDANKI
-271 SMGATDKILDVD
+271 SAVD
-283 KISVAD
+283 KISSATT
-289 KISDAATSTSK
+289 DAGE
-300 ISAMYAGG
+300 ISAVSTGK
-308 DKILNASRDADTS
+308 DKILSASRGADTG
-321 KILATDVSARGNK
+321 KILATDAS
-334 ILNVGLTAGV
+334 T
-344 DKISITNVSAGKNAG
+344 SKNAG

-373 DEISNNC
+373 DEISNSC
-380 MRSVDKIPIQSVDKI
+380 MRSADEISIQSVDKI

-400 DNADKILTDKMS
+400 DNADKILTAKMS
-412 AYAGADKILSADMS
+412 AD
-426 ADRTQTA
+426 QTRA
-433 RLAENKFLNF
+433 ACLAENKTLNF
-443 KNPAQNQILPPINL
+443 KNPAQNQKLPPINL

-517 SGKEVKICANL
+517 SGKEVKICAGL

>member
-27 ISSLIKSAAVKVD
+27 ISNLIKSEAVRVD
-40 GAVQTKPGYKLS
+40 GVVQSRPGYKLS

-57 HIDYPAPAPQQTS
+57 HIDYPAPAPQQTGE
-70 AERLDFDVEILYEDD
+70 ERLNFDVEILYEDD

-108 LVDWLKSRGYLL
+108 LVDWLKARGYLL

-183 RPIARNPSNRLKM
+183 RPIARNPANRLKM

-218 TELQNSAQKCDEIL
+218 SELQNSAQRCDEIL
-232 GADDGAAAGKSA
+232 STSAGKSTAAGKS
-244 SADKISAADKILAA
+244 
-258 NAGASK
+258 
-264 ILAANKI
+264 
-271 SMGATDKILDVD
+271 
-283 KISVAD
+283 
-289 KISDAATSTSK
+289 
-300 ISAMYAGG
+300 
-308 DKILNASRDADTS
+308 
-321 KILATDVSARGNK
+321 
-334 ILNVGLTAGV
+334 
-344 DKISITNVSAGKNAG
+344 AG

-380 MRSVDKIPIQSVDKI
+380 MRS
-395 PSSRA
+395 
-400 DNADKILTDKMS
+400 ADKIS
-412 AYAGADKILSADMS
+412 IQSADKISTTDVSADQT
-426 ADRTQTA
+426 RTA

-443 KNPAQNQILPPINL
+443 KNPAQNQILPPINP

-517 SGKEVKICANL
+517 SGKEVKICAGL

>member
-27 ISSLIKSAAVKVD
+27 ISSLIKSAAVRVD
-40 GAVQTKPGYKLS
+40 GAVQSRPGYKLS

-57 HIDYPAPAPQQTS
+57 HIDYPAPAPQQMS
-70 AERLDFDVEILYEDD
+70 AEQLSFDVEILYEDE

-183 RPIARNPSNRLKM
+183 RPIARNPANRLKM

-218 TELQNSAQKCDEIL
+218 AELQKSAQKRDEIL
-232 GADDGAAAGKSA
+232 SASDGTAAGKSA
-244 SADKISAADKILAA
+244 GADKISATNKILAA
-258 NAGASK
+258 NADASRISTEDK
-264 ILAANKI
+264 ILGDATGKI
-271 SMGATDKILDVD
+271 SATDKILDATIGAG
-283 KISVAD
+283 KILVV
-289 KISDAATSTSK
+289 ST
-300 ISAMYAGG
+300 GE
-308 DKILNASRDADTS
+308 DKILNASRDADMS
-321 KILATDVSARGNK
+321 KILATDVSARGNE
-334 ILNVGLTAGV
+334 ILNVDPAAGV
-344 DKISITNVSAGKNAG
+344 DKISTTDASASKNAD
-359 MDEILNDYAGADNA
+359 MDEILNDYAGTDNA

-380 MRSVDKIPIQSVDKI
+380 MRSVDKISIQSVDKI

-400 DNADKILTDKMS
+400 DNADKILTAKMS
-412 AYAGADKILSADMS
+412 VDQTKAAR
-426 ADRTQTA
+426 RT
-433 RLAENKFLNF
+433 ENKVLNF
-443 KNPAQNQILPPINL
+443 KNPAQNQILPPISL
-457 KSFNLVAAKLFTGRT
+457 KNFNLVAAKLFTGRT

-517 SGKEVKICANL
+517 SGKEVKICAGL

-557 FSDISGWLRYV
+557 FSNTSGWLRYV

>member
-1 MDNLIAQCSERLD
+1 MDNLIAECSERLD

-27 ISSLIKSAAVKVD
+27 ISNLIKSAAVRVD
-40 GAVQTKPGYKLS
+40 GAVQTKPSYRLS

-70 AERLDFDVEILYEDD
+70 AERLNFDVEILYEDE

-183 RPIARNPSNRLKM
+183 RPIARNPANRLKM

-244 SADKISAADKILAA
+244 GADK
-258 NAGASK
+258 
-264 ILAANKI
+264 
-271 SMGATDKILDVD
+271 
-283 KISVAD
+283 
-289 KISDAATSTSK
+289 
-300 ISAMYAGG
+300 
-308 DKILNASRDADTS
+308 
-321 KILATDVSARGNK
+321 
-334 ILNVGLTAGV
+334 
-344 DKISITNVSAGKNAG
+344 
-359 MDEILNDYAGADNA
+359 ILNDYAGANNA

-380 MRSVDKIPIQSVDKI
+380 MRSADKI

-400 DNADKILTDKMS
+400 DNADKILTAKMS
-412 AYAGADKILSADMS
+412 AYEARSV
-426 ADRTQTA
+426 
-433 RLAENKFLNF
+433 RLAENKALNF
-443 KNPAQNQILPPINL
+443 KNPAQNQILPPLSL
-457 KSFNLVAAKLFTGRT
+457 KNFNLVAAKLFTGRT

-517 SGKEVKICANL
+517 SGKEMKICAGL

-557 FSDISGWLRYV
+557 FSDTSGWLRYV

>member
-27 ISSLIKSAAVKVD
+27 ISSLIKSAAVRVD

-70 AERLDFDVEILYEDD
+70 AERLNFDVEILYEDE

-183 RPIARNPSNRLKM
+183 RPIARNPANRLKM
-196 GIVPGGRSAK
+196 GIVPSGRSAK

-218 TELQNSAQKCDEIL
+218 TELQNSAQKRDKIL
-232 GADDGAAAGKSA
+232 NASDGTAAGKGA
-244 SADKISAADKILAA
+244 GADKISAADKILAV
-258 NAGASK
+258 NAGASR

-271 SMGATDKILDVD
+271 SMGATDKILAV
-283 KISVAD
+283 D
-289 KISDAATSTSK
+289 KISDATTGA
-300 ISAMYAGG
+300 
-308 DKILNASRDADTS
+308 DKILSASRDADTS
-321 KILATDVSARGNK
+321 KISATDASTRGNEILNADPARGE
-334 ILNVGLTAGV
+334 
-344 DKISITNVSAGKNAG
+344 DEISTTGASASKNAR
-359 MDEILNDYAGADNA
+359 MDEILNDYAGEDNA
-373 DEISNNC
+373 EEISNNC
-380 MRSVDKIPIQSVDKI
+380 MQSTDKIPIPSTDKI

-400 DNADKILTDKMS
+400 DNADKIPSSRTGN
-412 AYAGADKILSADMS
+412 AGNVDSTDKILTADMS
-426 ADRTQTA
+426 VDQTRAA

-443 KNPAQNQILPPINL
+443 KNPAQNQNLPPISL

-517 SGKEVKICANL
+517 SGKEVKICAGL

>member
-27 ISSLIKSAAVKVD
+27 ISNLIKSEAVRVN
-40 GAVQTKPGYKLS
+40 GAVQSRPGYKLS

-57 HIDYPAPAPQQTS
+57 HIDYPAPAPQQMS
-70 AERLDFDVEILYEDD
+70 AERLDFDVEILYEDE

-178 PCVIE
+178 PCIIE
-183 RPIARNPSNRLKM
+183 RPIARNPANRLKM
-196 GIVPGGRSAK
+196 GIVSSGRSAK

-218 TELQNSAQKCDEIL
+218 TELQNSVQKRDE
-232 GADDGAAAGKSA
+232 
-244 SADKISAADKILAA
+244 
-258 NAGASK
+258 
-264 ILAANKI
+264 
-271 SMGATDKILDVD
+271 
-283 KISVAD
+283 
-289 KISDAATSTSK
+289 
-300 ISAMYAGG
+300 
-308 DKILNASRDADTS
+308 ILNASD
-321 KILATDVSARGNK
+321 G
-334 ILNVGLTAGV
+334 TA
-344 DKISITNVSAGKNAG
+344 AGKNAG

-373 DEISNNC
+373 DEISNNY
-380 MRSVDKIPIQSVDKI
+380 MRSADKISIQSAGKI
-395 PSSRA
+395 PNNLVDSE
-400 DNADKILTDKMS
+400 DKILT
-412 AYAGADKILSADMS
+412 ADMS
-426 ADRTQTA
+426 AAQTLAA
-433 RLAENKFLNF
+433 RLAENKALNF
-443 KNPAQNQILPPINL
+443 KNPAQNQILPPISL
-457 KSFNLVAAKLFTGRT
+457 KNFNLVAAKLFTGRT

-517 SGKEVKICANL
+517 SGKEVKICAGL

>member
-27 ISSLIKSAAVKVD
+27 ISNLIKSEAVRVD
-40 GAVQTKPGYKLS
+40 GVVQTKPGYKLS

-57 HIDYPAPAPQQTS
+57 RIDYPAPAPQQTS
-70 AERLDFDVEILYEDD
+70 AERLDFDIEILYEDE

-183 RPIARNPSNRLKM
+183 RPISRNPANRLKM
-196 GIVPGGRSAK
+196 GVVPDGRSAK

-218 TELQNSAQKCDEIL
+218 TELQNSAQKRDEIL
-232 GADDGAAAGKSA
+232 GAGDGTAADKSA
-244 SADKISAADKILAA
+244 GADKISAADKILAT
-258 NAGASK
+258 NAGASR
-264 ILAANKI
+264 ILATDKI
-271 SMGATDKILDVD
+271 STGATDKI
-283 KISVAD
+283 
-289 KISDAATSTSK
+289 SDATTGAGKILAVST
-300 ISAMYAGG
+300 GE
-308 DKILNASRDADTS
+308 DKILSASEGADTS
-321 KILATDVSARGNK
+321 KILATDVSARGN
-334 ILNVGLTAGV
+334 
-344 DKISITNVSAGKNAG
+344 
-359 MDEILNDYAGADNA
+359 EILNDYAGADNA
-373 DEISNNC
+373 DEISNNY
-380 MRSVDKIPIQSVDKI
+380 MRSADKI

-400 DNADKILTDKMS
+400 GNAGKIPNNLVDSEDKILT
-412 AYAGADKILSADMS
+412 ADMS
-426 ADRTQTA
+426 ADQTRAA
-433 RLAENKFLNF
+433 RLVENKFLNF
-443 KNPAQNQILPPINL
+443 KNPAQNQNLPPINL

-517 SGKEVKICANL
+517 SGKEMKICAGL

-557 FSDISGWLRYV
+557 FSDTSGWLHYV

>member
-27 ISSLIKSAAVKVD
+27 ISNLIKSEAVRVD
-40 GAVQTKPGYKLS
+40 GVVQTKPGYKLS

-57 HIDYPAPAPQQTS
+57 HIDYPAPAPQQTGE
-70 AERLDFDVEILYEDD
+70 ERLNFDVEILYEDD

-183 RPIARNPSNRLKM
+183 RPIARNPANRLKM

-218 TELQNSAQKCDEIL
+218 TELQNSAEKRDEIL
-232 GADDGAAAGKSA
+232 GAGDGTAAGKNA
-244 SADKISAADKILAA
+244 GADKISAADKILAA
-258 NAGASK
+258 NASASRISAKDKISGDAAGK
-264 ILAANKI
+264 ILTGDANKI
-271 SMGATDKILDVD
+271 SGATTDTGKTSAVSTGAGKILAVSTSKDKIL
-283 KISVAD
+283 SASRGAD
-289 KISDAATSTSK
+289 MSK
-300 ISAMYAGG
+300 ISTT
-308 DKILNASRDADTS
+308 DASAS
-321 KILATDVSARGNK
+321 
-334 ILNVGLTAGV
+334 
-344 DKISITNVSAGKNAG
+344 KNAG
-359 MDEILNDYAGADNA
+359 MDEILNDYAGADK
-373 DEISNNC
+373 ISNNC
-380 MRSVDKIPIQSVDKI
+380 MRSADKISIQSVDKI

-400 DNADKILTDKMS
+400 DNANEILTAKMS
-412 AYAGADKILSADMS
+412 AN
-426 ADRTQTA
+426 QTRAA
-433 RLAENKFLNF
+433 RLAENKVLNF
-443 KNPAQNQILPPINL
+443 KNPAQNYKLPPINL

-517 SGKEVKICANL
+517 SGKEVKICAGL

-557 FSDISGWLRYV
+557 FSDTSGWLRYV

>member
-27 ISSLIKSAAVKVD
+27 ISNLIKSEAVRVD

-57 HIDYPAPAPQQTS
+57 HIDYPAPAPQQMS
-70 AERLDFDVEILYEDD
+70 AERLDFDVEILYEDE

-183 RPIARNPSNRLKM
+183 RPIARNPANRLKM
-196 GIVPGGRSAK
+196 GIVPGGRNAK

-218 TELQNSAQKCDEIL
+218 TELQNSAQKRDEIL
-232 GADDGAAAGKSA
+232 NTSAG
-244 SADKISAADKILAA
+244 D
-258 NAGASK
+258 
-264 ILAANKI
+264 
-271 SMGATDKILDVD
+271 
-283 KISVAD
+283 
-289 KISDAATSTSK
+289 ST
-300 ISAMYAGG
+300 
-308 DKILNASRDADTS
+308 T
-321 KILATDVSARGNK
+321 
-334 ILNVGLTAGV
+334 
-344 DKISITNVSAGKNAG
+344 AGKNAG
-359 MDEILNDYAGADNA
+359 MDEILNDYAGVDSA

-380 MRSVDKIPIQSVDKI
+380 MQSADKISIQSADKI

-400 DNADKILTDKMS
+400 DNADKILTAKMS
-412 AYAGADKILSADMS
+412 AD
-426 ADRTQTA
+426 QTRAA

-517 SGKEVKICANL
+517 SGKEMKICAGL

>member
-27 ISSLIKSAAVKVD
+27 ISSLIKSAAVRVD
-40 GAVQTKPGYKLS
+40 EAVQTKPGYKLS

-70 AERLDFDVEILYEDD
+70 AERLDFDIEILYEDE
-85 DLLVVNKPAG
+85 DLLVINKPAG

-164 GRIYLALIDLPLKE
+164 GRIYLALIDLPLKQ

-183 RPIARNPSNRLKM
+183 RPIARNPANRLKM

-218 TELQNSAQKCDEIL
+218 AELQKSTQKRDEIL
-232 GADDGAAAGKSA
+232 SASDGATAGKSA
-244 SADKISAADKILAA
+244 GADKISAADKILAA
-258 NAGASK
+258 NASVSRISTEEK
-264 ILAANKI
+264 ILGDA
-271 SMGATDKILDVD
+271 MD
-283 KISVAD
+283 KISTGNADKISAKD
-289 KISDAATSTSK
+289 KISDATT
-300 ISAMYAGG
+300 
-308 DKILNASRDADTS
+308 
-321 KILATDVSARGNK
+321 
-334 ILNVGLTAGV
+334 
-344 DKISITNVSAGKNAG
+344 
-359 MDEILNDYAGADNA
+359 GADNA

-380 MRSVDKIPIQSVDKI
+380 MQSADKISIQSADKI

-400 DNADKILTDKMS
+400 DNIDKILIAKMS
-412 AYAGADKILSADMS
+412 ADQTQSARPD
-426 ADRTQTA
+426 
-433 RLAENKFLNF
+433 ENKFLNF
-443 KNPAQNQILPPINL
+443 KNPAQNQNLPPISL

-517 SGKEVKICANL
+517 SGKEVKICAGL

-557 FSDISGWLRYV
+557 FSDTSGWLRYV

>member
-27 ISSLIKSAAVKVD
+27 ISNLIKSEAVRVD
-40 GAVQTKPGYKLS
+40 GVVQSRPGYKLS

-70 AERLDFDVEILYEDD
+70 VERLNFDVEILYEDD

-164 GRIYLALIDLPLKE
+164 GRIYLALIDLPLKQ

-183 RPIARNPSNRLKM
+183 RPIARNPANRLKM
-196 GIVPGGRSAK
+196 GIVLGGRSAK

-218 TELQNSAQKCDEIL
+218 TELQNSAEKRDEIL
-232 GADDGAAAGKSA
+232 SASDGAVAGKSA
-244 SADKISAADKILAA
+244 VADKISAAD
-258 NAGASK
+258 
-264 ILAANKI
+264 
-271 SMGATDKILDVD
+271 
-283 KISVAD
+283 
-289 KISDAATSTSK
+289 
-300 ISAMYAGG
+300 
-308 DKILNASRDADTS
+308 
-321 KILATDVSARGNK
+321 
-334 ILNVGLTAGV
+334 
-344 DKISITNVSAGKNAG
+344 
-359 MDEILNDYAGADNA
+359 
-373 DEISNNC
+373 
-380 MRSVDKIPIQSVDKI
+380 
-395 PSSRA
+395 
-400 DNADKILTDKMS
+400 MS
-412 AYAGADKILSADMS
+412 AA
-426 ADRTQTA
+426 QTRPA
-433 RLAENKFLNF
+433 RLAENKALNF
-443 KNPAQNQILPPINL
+443 KNPAQNQILPPINP

-517 SGKEVKICANL
+517 SGKEVKICAGL

>member
-27 ISSLIKSAAVKVD
+27 ISSLIKSAAVRVD
-40 GAVQTKPGYKLS
+40 DAVQTKPGYKLS

-70 AERLDFDVEILYEDD
+70 AERLNFNVEILYEDD

-183 RPIARNPSNRLKM
+183 RPIARNPANRLKM
-196 GIVPGGRSAK
+196 GIVPDGRSAK

-218 TELQNSAQKCDEIL
+218 TELQNSAERCDEIL
-232 GADDGAAAGKSA
+232 STSAGDSTAAGT
-244 SADKISAADKILAA
+244 DKISAADKISDTTTG
-258 NAGASK
+258 AG
-264 ILAANKI
+264 KI
-271 SMGATDKILDVD
+271 SVVSTGKDKIL
-283 KISVAD
+283 
-289 KISDAATSTSK
+289 
-300 ISAMYAGG
+300 SASSG
-308 DKILNASRDADTS
+308 ADTG
-321 KILATDVSARGNK
+321 KILATDAS
-334 ILNVGLTAGV
+334 T
-344 DKISITNVSAGKNAG
+344 SKNAG

-380 MRSVDKIPIQSVDKI
+380 MRSADKISIQSADKI

-400 DNADKILTDKMS
+400 DSVDKILTAKMS
-412 AYAGADKILSADMS
+412 ADQ
-426 ADRTQTA
+426 TQTA

-443 KNPAQNQILPPINL
+443 KNPDQNQILPPISL

-517 SGKEVKICANL
+517 SGKEVKICAGL

-557 FSDISGWLRYV
+557 FSDTSGWLRYV